1 MTGSKPLTIEE
12 KMADALRAAPP
23 HIAAATTVVDHD
35 MVTVL
40 REGSTTPLPVCPT
53 SDHSQARNRCS

>member
-12 KMADALRAAPP
+12 KMADALRAAAP

-40 REGSTTPLPVCPT
+40 REGSTADDAAGVGSRSSWDSPG
-53 SDHSQARNRCS
+53 